1 MRRVEVSWPSVRSLR
16 MTSPD
21 KELGAVMSTTDI
33 SADLVVLGYGK
44 GGKTLAAA
52 LAKQG
57 WQVVMV
63 ERSPLMYGGTCI
75 NVGCVPTK
83 AMVYH
88 SEHLGS
94 GEHRET
100 YRRAVESTQN
110 LTSTLRATNL
120 AMLENLGSSTVLT
133 GEASFLDPHT
143 VEVRTADGATLTVS
157 GRYIVIGTG
166 SQAVVPD
173 IPGLADAPNVVT
185 STEMLTTPDLPR
197 RLVVLGGG
205 YIGLEFAAMQAAYGS
220 EVTVLERRPAILA
233 GEDDDVAAAAH
244 DVMAAAGVGIVTS
257 ATVERI
263 ETHSDGTASVHY
275 RIGEGAGTVVADTIL
290 VALGRAPVT
299 AELRLE
305 RAGVETTPT
314 GAVAVDEHLRT
325 TQSHIFAIGDVNGG
339 PQFTYVSLDDYRIVL
354 DQLTGAGSR
363 STADRRAVPYSLFL
377 TPPLSRVG
385 LTERA
390 ATEAG
395 KSIRTATMRVAD
407 MATVPRARI
416 VEETAG
422 LMKVVVDADTDEVL
436 GAALLSYDSHEVIN
450 LVALAMRH
458 GITSTQ
464 LRDEIYTH
472 PSMTEAFN
480 QLLGMLH

>member
-1 MRRVEVSWPSVRSLR
+1 
-16 MTSPD
+16 MTT
-21 KELGAVMSTTDI
+21 ADI

-57 WQVVMV
+57 WRVVMV
-63 ERSPLMYGGTCI
+63 ERSALMYGGTCI

-83 AMVYH
+83 AMIQH
-88 SEHLGS
+88 AEHLGP
-94 GEHRET
+94 GVHREN
-100 YRRAVESTQN
+100 YHQAVEFTQS
-110 LTSTLRATNL
+110 LTATLRAKNL
-120 AMLENLGSSTVLT
+120 AMLETLDTATVLT
-133 GEASFLDPHT
+133 GQARFVDPHT
-143 VEVRTADGATLTVS
+143 VEVRTTDGGVVTVS
-157 GRYIVIGTG
+157 GRYVVIGTG
-166 SQAVVPD
+166 SQAVIPD

-185 STEMLTTPDLPR
+185 STELLVESDLPR

-220 EVTVLERRPAILA
+220 HVTVLERRPAILG
-233 GEDDDVAAAAH
+233 GEDRDVAEAAREIM
-244 DVMAAAGVGIVTS
+244 VAAGVDIVTS
-257 ATVERI
+257 ALVQHVESR
-263 ETHSDGTASVHY
+263 SDGTTSVHY
-275 RIGEGAGTVVADTIL
+275 RIGGETDTVVADTIL
-290 VALGRAPVT
+290 VALGREPVT
-299 AELRLE
+299 AELALE
-305 RAGVETTPT
+305 HAGVETTPT

-325 TQSHIFAIGDVNGG
+325 TQPHIFAIGDVSGG

-354 DQLTGAGSR
+354 DQLTGGGTR
-363 STADRRAVPYSLFL
+363 STADRYAVPYTLFL

-395 KSIRTATMRVAD
+395 TPIRTATMRVAD

-416 VEETAG
+416 VEQSAG
-422 LMKVVVDADTDEVL
+422 LMKVVVDADTDQVL

-458 GITSTQ
+458 GITAAQ

-480 QLLGMLH
+480 QLLGAL